1 MVMTYETIVPLP
13 GQIPNPI
20 EEKIDTLQHK
30 TNIINFRIFNYRQ
43 TKRF

>member
-20 EEKIDTLQHK
+20 EEKIDTHFTTQNKH
-30 TNIINFRIFNYRQ
+30 Y
-43 TKRF
+43 